1 MPPPDPKIVRKLIAL
16 ADLQW
21 QAERAHLA
29 QAQSFTAARAEDLR
43 DLADQ
48 REEERSTSADARNAL
63 EMQSA
68 ALWDRW
74 SYRRAEVLSDAHDAA
89 AAAESRARDR
99 AIQEFGR
106 VRALEHIARLA
117 LREQG
122 RRRRAAQERDGQP
135 ES

>member
-1 MPPPDPKIVRKLIAL
+1 MPPPDPKIVRKLMAL

-21 QAERAHLA
+21 QAERARLA
-29 QAQSFTAARAEDLR
+29 EAQSVTAARAEDVSA
-43 DLADQ
+43 LADQ
-48 REEERSTSADARNAL
+48 RTLERETSADARNAL

-74 SYRRAEVLSDAHDAA
+74 SYRRAGVLTAAHNAA
-89 AAAESRARDR
+89 AAAESQARDR

-106 VRALEHIARLA
+106 VRALEHIERLA

-135 ES
+135 ET

>member
-1 MPPPDPKIVRKLIAL
+1 MPPPNPKIVRKLMAL

-29 QAQSFTAARAEDLR
+29 EAQSFTASRAGDVR

-48 REEERSTSADARNAL
+48 RAEERSTSAGALNAL

-74 SYRRAEVLSDAHDAA
+74 SYHRAEVLGDAHQAA
-89 AAAESRARDR
+89 LAAESRARDR

-106 VRALEHIARLA
+106 VRALKHIERLA
-117 LREQG
+117 RREQG
-122 RRRRAAQERDGQP
+122 RRHRAAQERDGQP